1 MECFCFRDQALGSG
15 EGRIMP
21 VRFFIDPGLPKHI
34 TTVTLSYTF
43 FRAPEEETAQ
53 LTRGPARDS

>member
-21 VRFFIDPGLPKHI
+21 VRFFDPGLPKHI

>member
-21 VRFFIDPGLPKHI
+21 EGFLLTRAYPNI

-53 LTRGPARDS
+53 LTRGQARDS